1 MLTQRPGQGESCLL
15 WSQGCTAQLKDD
27 GVEHSKGE
35 AGIDGKKLVVYNK
48 NIQLE
53 NISQYLPPDTKWN
66 SSSTDVNSKPPIDFR
81 HLDVHLPNI
90 QFAVKCAYEWDS
102 IPWGWGSP
110 VGHPDDAAFCYCDT
124 RFLNAFYYCWRS
136 SKYFDK
142 SQNRII
148 ESENGMGWKKPLR
161 SFSSSPSA
169 IVRDTSPYINTGL
182 VKIKKKQN
190 NKTWLL
196 CFCIKNGFYF

>member
-1 MLTQRPGQGESCLL
+1 MSLLSADSAPWTGRKLPCSGAKAAQRSSKMME
-15 WSQGCTAQLKDD
+15 WSIARG
-27 GVEHSKGE
+27 G

-48 NIQLE
+48 KIQLE

-110 VGHPDDAAFCYCDT
+110 VRHPDDAAFCYCDT
-124 RFLNAFYYCWRS
+124 HFLNAFYYCWRS

-142 SQNRII
+142 SQNRIT
-148 ESENGMGWKKPLR
+148 ES
-161 SFSSSPSA
+161 
-169 IVRDTSPYINTGL
+169 
-182 VKIKKKQN
+182 
-190 NKTWLL
+190 
-196 CFCIKNGFYF
+196 